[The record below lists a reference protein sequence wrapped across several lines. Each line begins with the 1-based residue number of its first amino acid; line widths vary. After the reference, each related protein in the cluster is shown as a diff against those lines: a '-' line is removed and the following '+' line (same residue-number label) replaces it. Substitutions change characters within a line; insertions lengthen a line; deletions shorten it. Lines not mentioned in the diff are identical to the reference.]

1 MTPLLFA
8 FALWAGSAAAATGPA
23 LILRPCHLPG
33 VPDEVRCGTLEVFE
47 NRDARTGRRIALA
60 VAVLPALGPDRLPD
74 PVAFFDGGPG
84 EATLEDAG
92 YFQDHL
98 KPLRSRRDILLV
110 DARGT
115 GRSGALDCPAPNN
128 QEDPAAR
135 VQGFLDDFFP
145 LSQVRACRDELAKR
159 ADLSQYTTLRI
170 ADDMAEVAA
179 ALGYRKLNVMGT
191 SYGTRAALVFLRR
204 HPDRVRTV
212 TLYGVL
218 PPDARVPLPAARNT
232 QIALDALFADCASQ
246 PACAGA
252 FPDLKADFAAVLQR
266 VEAKPVP
273 VAAAD
278 PETGAKMGIVLSREG
293 VTQTLRYM
301 LYGDFGI
308 ARVPLALHT
317 AAAGDFH
324 LLGDMGVL
332 FGSQVGGARGLYLSV
347 TCADDVAFIREQE
360 IPAAVAGTFLGD
372 FRIRRQIAACRE
384 WPAAHLGPEA
394 LRPVDSAAPVLA
406 LSGERDP
413 TTPPAN
419 GAAVVSHLKNGRLV
433 VVPHRGH
440 GVIGAEGSDC
450 VVGVIDQFITAG
462 SAAKLDLTCVAK
474 IRAMPF
480 VLPAA

>member
-1 MTPLLFA
+1 VRTLLFA
-8 FALWAGSAAAATGPA
+8 LTLWAGPAAAAAGPS
-23 LILRPCHLPG
+23 LVLHPCHLPG
-33 VPDEVRCGTLEVFE
+33 VPDEARCGTVEVFE
-47 NRDARTGRRIALA
+47 NRDAKSGRRIALA

-92 YFQDHL
+92 YFQDHF
-98 KPLRSRRDILLV
+98 KPLRGRRDILLV

-115 GRSGALDCPAPNN
+115 GRSGALNCP
-128 QEDPAAR
+128 EDPTAR

-145 LSQVRACRDELAKR
+145 VAQVRACRDELAKR
-159 ADLSQYTTLRI
+159 ADLSQYTTPRI

-179 ALGYRKLNVMGT
+179 ALGYSKLNVMGT

-232 QIALDALFADCASQ
+232 QNALDALFADCVAQ
-246 PACAGA
+246 PACAAA
-252 FPDLKADFAAVLQR
+252 FPALKADFAAVLKR

-273 VAAAD
+273 VEATD
-278 PETGAKMGIVLSREG
+278 PETGAKVNIVLSREG

-347 TCADDVAFIREQE
+347 TCADDVAFIRPEE

-372 FRIRRQIAACRE
+372 FRIRQQIAACRE
-384 WPAAHLGPEA
+384 WPAAHLGPDA
-394 LRPVDSAAPVLA
+394 LEPVVSDAPVLA
-406 LSGERDP
+406 FSGERDP

-450 VVGVIDQFITAG
+450 IVGVIDQFLAAG
-462 SAAKLDLTCVAK
+462 SVEKLDLACVSK
-474 IRAMPF
+474 IRAVPF
-480 VLPAA
+480 VVPGAK